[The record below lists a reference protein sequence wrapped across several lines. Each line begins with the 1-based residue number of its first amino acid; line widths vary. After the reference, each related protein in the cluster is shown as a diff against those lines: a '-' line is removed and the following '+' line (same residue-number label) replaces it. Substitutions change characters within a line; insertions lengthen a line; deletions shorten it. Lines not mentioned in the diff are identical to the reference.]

1 MEISGVIESKVLGKS
16 GEGPHGPY
24 QVYVFMVDGKR
35 YSTFK
40 KDIYDKF
47 AVGQSV
53 KITGTENDK
62 GYFNMSDM
70 IAADNVEVYKPGEE
84 IYKQKYVEKV
94 GKANGNGSMYAAY
107 AKDIFVVLSQIN
119 ADFAGKDA
127 DLYTPEKDQMDIAID
142 LVKQAKEAFE

>member
-1 MEISGVIESKVLGKS
+1 MTEISGVIESKVLGKS

-70 IAADNVEVYKPGEE
+70 IAVDGEVPVVKVNEV
-84 IYKQKYVEKV
+84 KTKYDPKITS
-94 GKANGNGSMYAAY
+94 SMYAAY
-107 AKDIFVVLSQIN
+107 AKDIFCAIVG
-119 ADFAGKDA
+119 DTGTKWTEDTWKDC
-127 DLYTPEKDQMDIAID
+127 MNIAIN

>member
-1 MEISGVIESKVLGKS
+1 MTEISGIIESKVLGKS

-107 AKDIFVVLSQIN
+107 AKDIFCAIVG
-119 ADFAGKDA
+119 DTGTKWTEDTWKDC
-127 DLYTPEKDQMDIAID
+127 MNIAIN